1 MPSVGYAPKSKMQ
14 TISSR
19 AKPIP
24 ASKYTTSLPNHNK
37 LAKAPQAKQF
47 VKGGRTAKKLEPN

>member
-1 MPSVGYAPKSKMQ
+1 MPSVGYAPKTKMQ

-24 ASKYTTSLPNHNK
+24 VSKYTSPLPNHNK

-47 VKGGRTAKKLEPN
+47 VKGGRPAPKLGTK